1 MALRVWLPLNGNIN
15 NYGISDAIATNS
27 GATVDN
33 NGKIGKCYSFNGSSA
48 KISTS
53 INLTPEMSF
62 CTWVKFNSVQ
72 NFVIDARNSSG
83 QGYQPMYISSTGVQI
98 YSSGSPSGG
107 YINYS
112 FSTNVWYHL
121 VVSYSNN
128 KGYLYVNGT
137 LVGTIGVASLT
148 LNNSILTI
156 GSRYSSERSL
166 NGKLNDIR
174 VYDHALSPKE
184 VKELSKGLCL
194 HYKLDGVCNTI
205 DSTEWDCSG
214 FGNNGI
220 KNGSITVSNDT
231 GRYSS
236 SYKFGTTS
244 SKIKLPAFS
253 YSGLA
258 NSYSFSWWQKNT
270 GSGNMPWGFSDGNRL
285 NLYHTTN
292 LCWNTGDGGG
302 NPFKDSS
309 GTAIPNTRLCDSTWH
324 HCVVT
329 GNGSTTKLYIDGIYA
344 GAATTYKA
352 ITGTQ
357 IYISGWDTSTS
368 YTFSGSNLSDFRIY
382 ATVLSD
388 ADIKELYNTPLSIDN
403 VGNMYTYEFKEI

>member
-15 NYGISDAIATNS
+15 NYGISDAVVTNS
-27 GATVDN
+27 GAKVDN
-33 NGKIGKCYSFNGSSA
+33 NGKIGKCYAFNGTNNYMTVPLKYSDTMTFA
-48 KISTS
+48 LWYKPS
-53 INLTPEMSF
+53 INSNSF
-62 CTWVKFNSVQ
+62 SSFHHIFDGRVNE
-72 NFVIDARNSSG
+72 SG
-83 QGYQPMYISSTGVQI
+83 QEVLCLESPSFKAWGFHVSTNLPQNVWTHICAINNKGVVQI
-98 YSSGSPSGG
+98 YVNGVLAGTGTTTMNS
-107 YINYS
+107 
-112 FSTNVWYHL
+112 
-121 VVSYSNN
+121 SYS
-128 KGYLYVNGT
+128 GDLY
-137 LVGTIGVASLT
+137 IGARHSKQNFLAE
-148 LNNSILTI
+148 SM
-156 GSRYSSERSL
+156 
-166 NGKLNDIR
+166 NDIR
-174 VYDHALSPKE
+174 IYDHCLSPKE
-184 VKELSKGLCL
+184 VKEISKGLCL

-214 FGNNGI
+214 FGNNGT
-220 KNGSITVSNDT
+220 KSGSITVSNNT

-236 SYKFGTTS
+236 SYKFDTTS

-258 NSYSFSWWQKNT
+258 NSYSFAWWQKNT
-270 GSGNMPWGFSDGNRL
+270 SSGNMPWGFSDGNRL

-309 GTAIPNTRLCDSTWH
+309 GTAIPNTRLCDSIWH
-324 HCVVT
+324 HCVIT

-352 ITGTQ
+352 LTGTQ

-388 ADIKELYNTPLSIDN
+388 ADIKELYNTSLSIDN
-403 VGNMYTYEFKEI
+403 VGNMYTYEFKEIE